1 MSINLCWNY
10 VFGKIRFEMK
20 TWNQTL
26 RENMLCVTIQTLPKN
41 FALSFFKFRKY
52 YAAHN
57 SGLKIWL
64 VSGIFEI
71 TQLFNLKFW
80 LYLWRLGAGFSPQF
94 SSRETLYTIYFPNL
108 RRTLRSYF
116 SVRKLMKIVIEKSCV
131 IIENWNQTLWKTFND
146 NSRILAI

>member
-1 MSINLCWNY
+1 MCWNY
-10 VFGKIRFEMK
+10 VFGKIRCEMK

-26 RENMLCVTIQTLPKN
+26 RENILCVTIQTLPIN
-41 FALSFFKFRKY
+41 VALSFFKFRKY

-94 SSRETLYTIYFPNL
+94 SSRETLCATYFPNL
-108 RRTLRSYF
+108 RRKLLSYF
-116 SVRKLMKIVIEKSCV
+116 YLKKSIEIVTEKFYV
-131 IIENWNQTLWKTFND
+131 IIENRTELC
-146 NSRILAI
+146 R